1 MTRLLA
7 GILLLALAACA
18 AGEGPSGPY
27 VGGSLGGTIRAPS
40 RDR

>member
-7 GILLLALAACA
+7 CLLLLALAACA

-27 VGGSLGGTIRAPS
+27 VGGGLGGNLRSPA